1 MKAAMSQRPDPYPI
15 PLSRLVATEATPPG
29 SKSITNRVLLLAA
42 LANGES
48 TLTGALDAEDAR
60 VMLDA
65 LNALGV
71 EATLDSK
78 TRVAK
83 IRGVDGNF
91 PRKGAQIFVG
101 NSGTTARFLTAALA
115 FAEEGDYRIDGK
127 PRMQER
133 PFGDLLDALKTLDR
147 DVVSERGTACPPLL
161 VRGKSLE
168 NASPIVVPIAAD
180 VSSQFLSGL
189 LMAAPL
195 AKRDLTFEITGALA
209 SRPYVETTLAT
220 MRAFGVEVETDAAF
234 RRFSFRAGQS
244 YRAREYAIEPDASA
258 ASYFFALP
266 AILGGRMTI
275 RGLSRDSLQGD
286 VAFVECLEKMGCV
299 AAWASDSITVE
310 RAKRPDGTLTPL
322 RGIDVDLNAH
332 SDVAQTLAV
341 VALFA
346 DSPTSIR
353 NVANMRVKETDRIA
367 ALTYELRK
375 LGARVEER
383 PDGLTVDP
391 RGVELKGTTI
401 KTYDDHRMAMSFA
414 LAGLRVPG
422 VAIENPNCVAKTY
435 PEFFEDLAK
444 ATAPI

>member
-1 MKAAMSQRPDPYPI
+1 MRQNPDPYPI
-15 PLSRLVATEATPPG
+15 PVSRLVATEATPPG

-65 LNALGV
+65 LRALGV
-71 EATLDSK
+71 EASLDPT

-83 IRGVDGNF
+83 IRGVDGEF
-91 PRKGAQIFVG
+91 PVKRADLFVG

-115 FAEEGDYRIDGK
+115 FAQEGEYRIDGK

-133 PFGDLLDALKTLDR
+133 PFGDLLKALDALDR
-147 DVVSERGTACPPLL
+147 DVVSERGTERPPLI
-161 VRGKSLE
+161 VRGKRDA
-168 NASPIVVPIAAD
+168 NAAPVVVPIAAD

-189 LMAAPL
+189 LMASPL
-195 AKRDLTFEITGALA
+195 ARRDLTFEITGALA

-220 MRAFGVEVETDAAF
+220 MRAFGVEVETDDSF
-234 RRFSFRAGQS
+234 RRFAIRAGQR

-275 RGLSRDSLQGD
+275 RGLSRRSLQGD
-286 VAFVECLEKMGCV
+286 VAFVDCLEQAGCDV
-299 AAWASDSITVE
+299 AWSNDSITVE
-310 RAKRPDGTLTPL
+310 RPRRPDGTLAPL

-332 SDVAQTLAV
+332 SDVAQTLGV

-367 ALTYELRK
+367 ALTCELRK

-383 PDGLTVDP
+383 PDGLTIDP
-391 RGVELKGTTI
+391 TGVKLQGATI
-401 KTYDDHRMAMSFA
+401 STYDDHRMAMSFA
-414 LAGLRVPG
+414 LAGLRISG

-435 PEFFEDLAK
+435 PEFFEDLAR
-444 ATAPI
+444 ATEPI